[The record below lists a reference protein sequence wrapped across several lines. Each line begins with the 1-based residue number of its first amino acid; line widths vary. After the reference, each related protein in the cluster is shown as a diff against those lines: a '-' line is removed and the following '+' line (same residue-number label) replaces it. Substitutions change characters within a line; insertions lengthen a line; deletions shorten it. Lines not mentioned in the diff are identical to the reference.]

1 MQYNKIAGG
10 FATFPAP
17 SIQGLP
23 NAQHQQH
30 PPSTPA
36 GSTTPAPAAASFPPP
51 SAPQLGAAPLT
62 PTNSRTR
69 RPSPPSAADSALGGA
84 SALASTLPISG
95 RG

>member
-17 SIQGLP
+17 IIQGLS

-36 GSTTPAPAAASFPPP
+36 GSTTPRPRSRLVPSPQCAA
-51 SAPQLGAAPLT
+51 T
-62 PTNSRTR
+62 RSRT
-69 RPSPPSAADSALGGA
+69 P
-84 SALASTLPISG
+84 
-95 RG
+95 